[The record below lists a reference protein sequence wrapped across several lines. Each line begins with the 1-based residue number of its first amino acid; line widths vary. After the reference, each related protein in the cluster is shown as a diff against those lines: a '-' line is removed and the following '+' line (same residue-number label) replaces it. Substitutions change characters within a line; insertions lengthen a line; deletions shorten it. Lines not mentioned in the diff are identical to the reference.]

1 MVDFYVFEG
10 GGNILM
16 RFHQKICDLIEDR
29 EDLTLTTVAE
39 KIDVPLQYMSKFKK
53 QGTISF
59 CNLLKLSHVMS
70 VDTAESKKMMHNWC
84 LELNSTELIKQSF
97 EYAAIIRDIE
107 LLNALINKYSSEETS
122 IREYVGVYKILYDY
136 MKDTLQ
142 GNDIEIELD
151 RYGKIQD
158 PVLRV
163 LSDIMK
169 CYNYYF
175 DKNFERMLT
184 IGNEIENSILT
195 VSESRKL
202 FIRNCYIHRV
212 AELFCTVC
220 LQLNDLEATRHYAYI
235 IINANICNKTVADA
249 YYRLGMSYLT
259 EDKKMCLEYLERSHE
274 VAQKSGIFELEQET
288 KHNLIL
294 AKIYYEDRVLNFT
307 EIDQIKKAFYQK
319 DDDDFVIFFKAIA
332 SKDYGIMHEVLE
344 QFFAQSNYFFAG
356 LIARKLY
363 NGGDSHPTL
372 KWIMGYK
379 KEKRGINFEKN
390 CISNLCNDIHITNN
404 GQSAR
409 NKELSIE

>member
-1 MVDFYVFEG
+1 MSF
-10 GGNILM
+10 N
-16 RFHQKICDLIEDR
+16 QKICDLIEDR
-29 EDLTLTTVAE
+29 EDLNLTIVAE
-39 KIDVPLQYMSKFKK
+39 KMDVPLHYMSKFKN

-70 VDTAESKKMMHNWC
+70 LSTVESKDLMYNWC

-97 EYAAIIRDIE
+97 EYAAIIRDTE
-107 LLNALINKYSSEETS
+107 LLNELINKHLSEETS

-136 MKDTLQ
+136 MKDTLP
-142 GNDIEIELD
+142 GNDIEVELEK
-151 RYGKIQD
+151 YGKIQD

-163 LSDIMK
+163 LSEIMK

-175 DKNFERMLT
+175 DKNFERMFT
-184 IGNEIENSILT
+184 IGNEIENSILA

-202 FIRNCYIHRV
+202 FIRNCYIHRI

-249 YYRLGMSYLT
+249 YYRLGMSYLI
-259 EDKKMCLEYLERSHE
+259 EDKGLCLQYLEQSHE
-274 VAQKSGIFELEQET
+274 VSKKSGIFVLEQET
-288 KHNLIL
+288 SHNLLL
-294 AKIYYEDRVLNFT
+294 AKIYYEDRVLNFE

-319 DDDDFVIFFKAIA
+319 DDDDFVIFFRAIA

-344 QFFAQSNYFFAG
+344 HFFAQSNYFFAG

-363 NGGDSHPTL
+363 NEGDSHPTL

-379 KEKRGINFEKN
+379 KEKRGINFEEN
-390 CISNLCNDIHITNN
+390 CISNLCNDIHNTNN
-404 GQSAR
+404 RQGTR
-409 NKELSIE
+409 NKELSN